1 MITTVTLNTSVDK
14 LYLVEK
20 LEDYTVM
27 RVKKVSNTAGGKG
40 LNVSKVAYLLGEKVS
55 ALGFAGGFNG
65 SYVSSLL
72 EAQGIRAGFTRIQ
85 AETRSCIN
93 IRELSTGRHTEF
105 LEPGAPVPGSNNFR
119 QRSCRRGSG
128 FLRKIGFLGET
139 GGDSSNCGYQ
149 RSFAGGDRKGK
160 AHDD

>member
-72 EAQGIRAGFTRIQ
+72 EAQGIRL
-85 AETRSCIN
+85 RSDDA
-93 IRELSTGRHTEF
+93 LYSGK
-105 LEPGAPVPGSNNFR
+105 PPVEEEVSLTAVPYYTWGN
-119 QRSCRRGSG
+119 RG
-128 FLRKIGFLGET
+128 
-139 GGDSSNCGYQ
+139 
-149 RSFAGGDRKGK
+149 AGGMRVWI
-160 AHDD
+160 HE

>member
-55 ALGFAGGFNG
+55 ALGFAAGLMEAMCPACWKRRESGLDLPVFRRKPVPVSISG
-65 SYVSSLL
+65 SFQQ
-72 EAQGIRAGFTRIQ
+72 EGIR
-85 AETRSCIN
+85 
-93 IRELSTGRHTEF
+93 
-105 LEPGAPVPGSNNFR
+105 NF
-119 QRSCRRGSG
+119 
-128 FLRKIGFLGET
+128 
-139 GGDSSNCGYQ
+139 
-149 RSFAGGDRKGK
+149 
-160 AHDD
+160 

>member
-55 ALGFAGGFNG
+55 ALGFVGGYNG

-72 EAQGIRAGFTRIQ
+72 EARESGLDLPEFRRKLVPVLISGSFPPESIQ
-85 AETRSCIN
+85 NFWSRERRSPMRN
-93 IRELSTGRHTEF
+93 
-105 LEPGAPVPGSNNFR
+105 VM
-119 QRSCRRGSG
+119 
-128 FLRKIGFLGET
+128 
-139 GGDSSNCGYQ
+139 SS
-149 RSFAGGDRKGK
+149 
-160 AHDD
+160 

>member
-72 EAQGIRAGFTRIQ
+72 EAQGSGLDLPVFRRK
-85 AETRSCIN
+85 
-93 IRELSTGRHTEF
+93 
-105 LEPGAPVPGSNNFR
+105 PVPVSISGSFQQEGIRNF
-119 QRSCRRGSG
+119 
-128 FLRKIGFLGET
+128 
-139 GGDSSNCGYQ
+139 
-149 RSFAGGDRKGK
+149 
-160 AHDD
+160 